1 MKRAWLARA
10 INGGIATGV
19 ILLDMM
25 LAAMMFSAYAP
36 SIGDYAFSGAVFAQ
50 LILVLMI
57 AVHIKTKYERDVF
70 TQVWLK
76 RLSTIAI
83 LLMAIGVSS
92 MIGFA
97 FLDAAFMKG
106 ELSTDGGLQGY
117 SGTEAVETQSNSSLT
132 GWFHQLVAPFP
143 PILIFLGLSGAMI
156 LTIYVASFFIGRALE
171 AHRILENRPERPEG
185 FWEHCERLRGLMK
198 EQSLLWDAYR
208 AQKKALPPD
217 LEHAFARKAYRAVS
231 DAVSAKRQAARRVFS
246 AEWQMSPLRSQVKD
260 NEAFPPDIT
269 TYEEA
274 MAQARAILD
283 GMRVH
288 NILNNLDGSAA
299 NQGDHS

>member
-1 MKRAWLARA
+1 MIAYRLPDGLDNARSFLSSILFQGRQETRRMKRAWLARA

-70 TQVWLK
+70 TQAWLK

-97 FLDAAFMKG
+97 FMDAAFNRRRT
-106 ELSTDGGLQGY
+106 SGLFR
-117 SGTEAVETQSNSSLT
+117 NRSSRNPEQ
-132 GWFHQLVAPFP
+132 FV
-143 PILIFLGLSGAMI
+143 
-156 LTIYVASFFIGRALE
+156 
-171 AHRILENRPERPEG
+171 AHRLVPSAGRTIPANPDFSWIVGRNDPNHLCGKLFHRP
-185 FWEHCERLRGLMK
+185 C
-198 EQSLLWDAYR
+198 A
-208 AQKKALPPD
+208 
-217 LEHAFARKAYRAVS
+217 
-231 DAVSAKRQAARRVFS
+231 
-246 AEWQMSPLRSQVKD
+246 
-260 NEAFPPDIT
+260 
-269 TYEEA
+269 
-274 MAQARAILD
+274 
-283 GMRVH
+283 
-288 NILNNLDGSAA
+288 
-299 NQGDHS
+299 